1 MVMRRKNMM
10 RRNLTQTIRHSLG
23 RYIAIIAIIALGAGL
38 FTGLKVTKVDMV
50 ATVQDYTDRQNMF
63 DVQVMNSYGWTGDDV
78 LALSQTEGI
87 ADCEGTISLDV
98 LVHMGNEED
107 SAFKLMSIPERLNL
121 PALDAGRMPAAPD
134 ECLVEGYFFDK
145 NIIGKTL
152 YISQNNKESTL
163 DAFAYDAYTIVG
175 TVSSPMYLNMQR
187 GSTSIGSG
195 AISAYGYIPMSGIEQ
210 EVYTEINLTLEGE
223 HRVYSD
229 AYDNAMDRMAERL
242 EVLCEPL
249 AQRRYETVVADAEN
263 EYADGMREY
272 LDGLAEY
279 REARDEALLELNKA
293 EQEILDGEQQIA
305 DNRKLL
311 EDGFVQM
318 DEAQKTLTESRA
330 ALAQSRLTLANTR
343 SETYAQLT
351 EASNE
356 LMTNYKEVLSGKQQ
370 VDAGMAQLDS
380 GLLQIESG
388 MSQLESGLTLINVML
403 PILETSRDAAQ
414 TALDSAVSMGAD
426 DEVLAQLEANLT
438 NLETQLQDY
447 TTQRDEL
454 LVTQAQL
461 ETQYAELTAQRTE
474 LLATQTQLTNAIE
487 TIELGFRE
495 LEQGR
500 INADSQFAAAEAQIE
515 AGELQLEEG
524 QKQLDQRRAEDE
536 AGLIALEEAEK
547 ELAEGRATF
556 EAEKEKAMQE
566 LSDAEAELEDARL
579 QLEDARQTIDELEE
593 PDIFALTRNTNLG
606 YVVFESDSDIVAG
619 VAKIFPV
626 FFLAVAALVCIT
638 TMTRMIDEE
647 RTQIGVLK
655 ALGYSPRSI
664 MGKYLGYSV
673 SASLVGCVLGLMLG
687 CFVFPAIIWYAYC
700 IMYNFSPQL
709 TLSYD
714 LPTFIFIFVSYTG
727 LTGLVTWYCCRRELK
742 EVPAELIRP
751 KAPAAGKALFFEN
764 MAFWKRMS
772 FLNKVAI
779 RNIFRYKQRLA
790 MMLLGIGG
798 CTALLVTGFGLQD
811 SIKGITDK
819 QFGEVTVYDM
829 AVTFAD
835 PLTKEEQEDF
845 RSGIQGQTDRV
856 LFCEQGSVD
865 LYFDNSVKNVY
876 FLASDA
882 DLEGVIDLHSGD
894 KDVAMP
900 AENEVV
906 LSIGVAR
913 NMDIAIGDR
922 ITLRTSDMEELELTV
937 SGIYDNHVYN
947 YAIVSGSTLREQWDR
962 SPEEQ
967 SALVLAAAEQDLHQ
981 LGAAI
986 TGYSGVLNV
995 NINADT
1001 AGQVGSMMDALDAVI
1016 VLIVICAGLLA
1027 GIVLYNLT
1035 NINIKE
1041 RIREIATIKVLGFN
1055 ARETGSYVF
1064 KENLALTA
1072 MGTFLGLFGGKW
1084 LHAAVMGYVRI
1095 DMVWFGN
1102 IIHFK
1107 SYVISAVLTIVAAL
1121 IVDAVMYFQLEK
1133 INMAEALKS
1142 VE

>member
-78 LALSQTEGI
+78 LALSKTEGI

-152 YISQNNKESTL
+152 YISKNNKESTL

-210 EVYTEINLTLEGE
+210 EVYTEINLTLEGQ
-223 HRVYSD
+223 HKVYSD
-229 AYDNAMDRMAERL
+229 AYDNAMDRMADRL

-249 AQRRYETVVADAEN
+249 AQKRFETVRAEAED

-272 LDGLAEY
+272 LDGVAEF

-293 EQEILDGEQQIA
+293 ELEILDGEQQIA

-311 EDGFVQM
+311 EDGMAQI

-351 EASNE
+351 AGSTE
-356 LMTNYKEVLSGKQQ
+356 LMENYKEVLAGKQQ
-370 VDAGMAQLDS
+370 VDAGLIQIDS
-380 GLLQIESG
+380 GLA
-388 MSQLESGLTLINVML
+388 QLESGLSQIESGLSLIQVML

-414 TALDSAVSMGAD
+414 RTLDAAVSAGAD
-426 DEVLAQLEANLT
+426 ETTLTYLQSGVDDLNAQIE
-438 NLETQLQDY
+438 EY
-447 TTQRDEL
+447 TAQRDEL
-454 LVTQAQL
+454 LATQAQVQK
-461 ETQYAELTAQRTE
+461 QYEEVLAQKNE
-474 LLATQTQLTNAIE
+474 LLATQSQLANAIE

-524 QKQLDQRRAEDE
+524 QKQLDERRAEAE
-536 AGLIALEEAEK
+536 AGLMALEEAEK

-579 QLEDARQTIDELEE
+579 QLEDARKTIDELSE

-647 RTQIGVLK
+647 RTQIGILK

-845 RSGIQGQTDRV
+845 RAEIRGQTDRV

-894 KDVAMP
+894 KPVSMP
-900 AENEVV
+900 GENEVV

-922 ITLRTSDMEELELTV
+922 VTLRTSDMEELELTV

-947 YAIVSGSTLREQWDR
+947 YAIVSGSTLRAQWDR

-1001 AGQVGSMMDALDAVI
+1001 AGQVGGMMDALDAVI

>member
-1 MVMRRKNMM
+1 MVMKRKNMM

-23 RYIAIIAIIALGAGL
+23 RYIAIVAIIALGAGL

-50 ATVQDYTDRQNMF
+50 ATVQSYTDRQNMF
-63 DVQVMNSYGWTGDDV
+63 DLQVMNSYGWTGDDV
-78 LALSQTEGI
+78 DELARVQGI
-87 ADCEGTISLDV
+87 ADAEGTVSLDV
-98 LVHMGNEED
+98 LVHMGNNED
-107 SAFKLMSIPERLNL
+107 QAFKLLSIPERLNR
-121 PALDAGRMPAAPD
+121 PALVAGRMPSAPD
-134 ECLVEGYFFDK
+134 ECLVEGYFFDES
-145 NIIGKTL
+145 IIGKTL
-152 YISQNNKESTL
+152 YISEANTETTRE
-163 DAFAYDAYTIVG
+163 AFACDAYTIVG

-195 AISAYGYIPMSGIEQ
+195 SISAYGYVPMSGIEQ
-210 EVYTEINLTLEGE
+210 EIFTEINLTLQGD
-223 HRVYSD
+223 HKVYTD
-229 AYDNAMDRMAERL
+229 EYDNAMDRMAERL
-242 EVLCEPL
+242 EDFCEPL
-249 AQRRYETVVADAEN
+249 ARKRYETVVEEAER
-263 EYADGMREY
+263 EYADGMQEY
-272 LDGLAEY
+272 LDGMKEF
-279 REARDEALLELNKA
+279 RDARSEALLELNKA
-293 EQEILDGEQQIA
+293 EQEILDGEQELA
-305 DNRKLL
+305 DNRALL
-311 EDGFVQM
+311 EDGLEQI
-318 DEAQKTLTESRA
+318 EEGRKTLSESKA
-330 ALAQSRLTLANTR
+330 TLAESRLTLAKTR

-351 EASNE
+351 EGSNE
-356 LMTNYKEVLSGKQQ
+356 LMKNYKEVLAGKQQ
-370 VDAGMAQLDS
+370 VDAGLI
-380 GLLQIESG
+380 QIESG
-388 MSQLESGLTLINVML
+388 ISQLESGLSQIESGLTLIQVML
-403 PILETSRDAAQ
+403 PILETSREAAQAALDAAGDVDE
-414 TALDSAVSMGAD
+414 TAREYLQQNLDN
-426 DEVLAQLEANLT
+426 LNAQVAE
-438 NLETQLQDY
+438 Y
-447 TTQRDEL
+447 TAQRDEL
-454 LVTQAQL
+454 LATQAQVQ
-461 ETQYAELTAQRTE
+461 TQYEEVLAQKEE
-474 LLATQTQLTNAIE
+474 LLATQTTLNNAIE

-495 LEQGR
+495 LEQAQR
-500 INADSQFAAAEAQIE
+500 NADNQFAAAEAQIE
-515 AGELQLEEG
+515 AGVIQLEDGARQLDERQAEAEAGLALLEEG
-524 QKQLDQRRAEDE
+524 
-536 AGLIALEEAEK
+536 EK
-547 ELAEGRATF
+547 ELAEGRKTF
-556 EAEKEKAMQE
+556 EEEKEKALKE
-566 LSDAEAELEDARL
+566 LSDAEAELEDARQQL
-579 QLEDARQTIDELEE
+579 QDARKTIDELEPAE
-593 PDIFALTRNTNLG
+593 VYALTRNTNLG

-655 ALGYSPRSI
+655 ALGYSSGSI
-664 MGKYLGYSV
+664 MGKYLSYSG
-673 SASLVGCVLGLMLG
+673 SASLLGCGLGLLLG
-687 CFVFPAIIWYAYC
+687 CFVFPTIIWYAYC

-709 TLSYD
+709 TFSYD
-714 LPTFIFIFVSYTG
+714 LPTFVFIFVSYTG
-727 LTGLVTWYCCRRELK
+727 LTGLVTWYCCRRELQ

-764 MAFWKRMS
+764 MAFWKKLS

-835 PLTKEEQEDF
+835 PLTQEEQEDF
-845 RSGIQGQTDRV
+845 RAHVRGQADRV
-856 LFCEQGSVD
+856 LFCEQGGID
-865 LYFDNSVKNVY
+865 LYFENGVKNVY

-882 DLEGVIDLHSGD
+882 DLEGVIDLHSGE
-894 KDVAMP
+894 KAVAMP
-900 AENEVV
+900 GEDEVV
-906 LSIGVAR
+906 LSVGVAR
-913 NMDIAIGDR
+913 NLDISVGDR
-922 ITLRTSDMEELELTV
+922 VRLRNSDMEELELTV
-937 SGIYDNHVYN
+937 SGIYNNHVYN
-947 YAIVSGSTLREQWDR
+947 YAIVSGSTLRAQWDR

-1001 AGQVGSMMDALDAVI
+1001 AGQVGGMMDALDAVI